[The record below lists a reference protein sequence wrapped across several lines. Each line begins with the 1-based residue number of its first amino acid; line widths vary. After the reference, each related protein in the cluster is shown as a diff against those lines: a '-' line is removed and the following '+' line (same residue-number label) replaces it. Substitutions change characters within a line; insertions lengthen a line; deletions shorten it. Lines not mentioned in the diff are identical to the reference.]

1 MTLAFTAGE
10 GGPGVF
16 EPRESVT
23 RTQPAAVVVG
33 NLAAALARASMARC
47 SRSISLRTGAG
58 VSTSIECCTT
68 GNSKGTLPA
77 APRPAA
83 ARKAAIPAPAI
94 KAAIATARMRRTVR
108 PTRERSALRLRHL
121 SPATNFSSSGRTR
134 QGMQPPLA
142 PVLLLGQG
150 ALALS
155 VLNTTRAI
163 CRLRQRIA
171 SAAGLAFGLLALEL
185 ERFRAAVRTRS
196 LPRSE
201 PASGIADTPRGRA
214 HTPSL
219 LLVLH

>member
-16 EPRESVT
+16 EPGESVT
-23 RTQPAAVVVG
+23 RTQPAAGVVG

-83 ARKAAIPAPAI
+83 AKKAAIPAPAI
-94 KAAIATARMRRTVR
+94 KAAIATARGRRTVR

-121 SPATNFSSSGRTR
+121 SPATNFCSSDCM
-134 QGMQPPLA
+134 QQVMQPPLVR
-142 PVLLLGQG
+142 VLLLGQG

-171 SAAGLAFGLLALEL
+171 SRRVLPSACLRSSSSASEHRYNEVALEVGAGKWDSRRRL
-185 ERFRAAVRTRS
+185 GDELTHGDS
-196 LPRSE
+196 
-201 PASGIADTPRGRA
+201 
-214 HTPSL
+214 
-219 LLVLH
+219 